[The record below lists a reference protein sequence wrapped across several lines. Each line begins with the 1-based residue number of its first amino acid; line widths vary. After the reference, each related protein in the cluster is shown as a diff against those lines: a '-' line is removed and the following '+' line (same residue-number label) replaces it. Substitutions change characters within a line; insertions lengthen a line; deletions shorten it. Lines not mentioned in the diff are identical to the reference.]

1 MSTSFG
7 EVLAATGLLA
17 GVSPANLE
25 ESHPTGLPVQRWNA
39 LSKRHA
45 ALPPNLCAFGVSFDT
60 GRSRNGIFRRRR
72 STIDE
77 GGTRWQN
84 WPSAKINLYGRGG
97 GVGRGRRVGC
107 GFGVSRVVA
116 VGVILGR
123 GLL

>member
-60 GRSRNGIFRRRR
+60 GRSRTGIFRRSR

-84 WPSAKINLYGRGG
+84 WPSPKINLYGRGG
-97 GVGRGRRVGC
+97 GVGRGRRVGW
-107 GFGVSRVVA
+107 GLGVSL
-116 VGVILGR
+116 GV
-123 GLL
+123 

>member
-45 ALPPNLCAFGVSFDT
+45 ALLPNLCAFGVSFDI
-60 GRSRNGIFRRRR
+60 GRNRTGIFRRSR

-77 GGTRWQN
+77 GGTRCPQ
-84 WPSAKINLYGRGG
+84 
-97 GVGRGRRVGC
+97 RVGKI
-107 GFGVSRVVA
+107 GPARQLTSTAEGAESDAVA
-116 VGVILGR
+116 ASGEASALVWE
-123 GLL
+123 